1 MFILAAALS
10 LLSLCLFRS
19 SLIVKQP
26 GTPEVRSRAKPSLW
40 KQRVET
46 NVIVL
51 DSESE
56 VEKTVING
64 NEITDEP
71 EDDSDEDVQPC
82 L

>member
-1 MFILAAALS
+1 MFILAA
-10 LLSLCLFRS
+10 LLPLLISCVFRS
-19 SLIVKQP
+19 SSIVKQP
-26 GTPEVRSRAKPSLW
+26 RTPEVRSGAKLSVW
-40 KQRVET
+40 KQRVQT

-56 VEKTVING
+56 VEKAV
-64 NEITDEP
+64 ITDEP